1 LNIHNY
7 KKVFICATEQSGDN
21 IGSSI
26 INELLINNKNIKFD
40 GVGGSKISPF
50 LNNQF
55 YSLHDF
61 KSIGIFEIILSLN
74 KYINMITCLSNK
86 IISNNYDLVITI
98 DSPDFNYPLI
108 KRIRKKKYNKK
119 IIQIVAPTVWAWREY
134 RAKKFADVFDE
145 IFILFNFEN
154 SYFRKFGLKTTFIG
168 HPIYY
173 IESKNKMNK
182 NNYMAFLLGSRLGE
196 VKKLF
201 TFFQIA
207 YEQLLIINP
216 NITIFIPTL
225 PHLENLI
232 STYVNNWK
240 IKTIIATDNKLI
252 EKYYLNSKFA
262 LVCSGTASLEIAKR
276 KIPQLVIYKINFL
289 TEIILKIFVKVRYAN
304 IINIIA
310 NKMIIPE
317 LTNSSLTK
325 RKFIKYFV
333 KLVTDFDS
341 NEKQIISIKSF
352 LNQIETKQPPFTIAA
367 KRINEYLE

>member
-1 LNIHNY
+1 LNSHNY
-7 KKVFICATEQSGDN
+7 KNVFICATEQSGDN
-21 IGSSI
+21 IGSCI
-26 INELLINNKNIKFD
+26 INELLIKNKNIKFD

-50 LNNQF
+50 LNNQYF
-55 YSLHDF
+55 SLHDF
-61 KSIGIFEIILSLN
+61 KSIGIFEIILSLK
-74 KYINMITCLSNK
+74 KYIKMIIFLSK
-86 IISNNYDLVITI
+86 RIISNNYDFVITI
-98 DSPDFNYPLI
+98 DSPDFLYPLI
-108 KRIRKKKYNKK
+108 NNFRKKKYNKK
-119 IIQIVAPTVWAWREY
+119 VIQIVAPTVWAWREY
-134 RAKKFADVFDE
+134 RAKKFAKIFDE

-154 SYFRKFGLKTTFIG
+154 SYFSKFGLKTTFIG
-168 HPIYY
+168 HPIFY
-173 IESKNKMNK
+173 IENTNKTK
-182 NNYMAFLLGSRLGE
+182 KDNYIAFLLGSRLGE

-225 PHLENLI
+225 PHLEKVI
-232 STYVNNWK
+232 FAYVDKWK
-240 IKTIIATDNKLI
+240 IKTIIINDNILI
-252 EKYYLNSKFA
+252 EKYYSNSKFA

-325 RKFIKYFV
+325 KKFIKYFV
-333 KLVTDFDS
+333 NLITDVDS
-341 NEKQIISIKSF
+341 NEKQIIAINSY
-352 LNQIETKQPPFTIAA
+352 LNQIETNQPPFTIAA
-367 KRINEYLE
+367 KKIDEYLQ

>member
-1 LNIHNY
+1 MNIHNY
-7 KKVFICATEQSGDN
+7 KNVFICATEQSGDN
-21 IGSSI
+21 IGSCI
-26 INELLINNKNIKFD
+26 INELLIKNKNIKFD

-50 LNNQF
+50 LNNQYF
-55 YSLHDF
+55 SLHDF
-61 KSIGIFEIILSLN
+61 KSIGIFEIILSLK
-74 KYINMITCLSNK
+74 KYIKMIIFLSKK

-108 KRIRKKKYNKK
+108 KRIRRNRYNKK
-119 IIQIVAPTVWAWREY
+119 VIQIVAPTVWAWREY
-134 RAKKFADVFDE
+134 RAKKFAKVFDE
-145 IFILFNFEN
+145 IFILFNFEH
-154 SYFRKFGLKTTFIG
+154 SYFTKFGLKTTFIG
-168 HPIYY
+168 HPIFY
-173 IESKNKMNK
+173 IENANKTQNDNK
-182 NNYMAFLLGSRLGE
+182 IVFLLGSRLGE

-225 PHLENLI
+225 PHLEKVI
-232 STYVNNWK
+232 STYVDKWK
-240 IKTIIATDNKLI
+240 IKTIILTDNVLI
-252 EKYYLNSKFA
+252 EKYYLISKFA

-310 NKMIIPE
+310 NKMIVPE

-325 RKFIKYFV
+325 KKFIKYFV
-333 KLVTDFDS
+333 NLITDFDS
-341 NEKQIISIKSF
+341 NEKQIIAIDSY
-352 LNQIETKQPPFTIAA
+352 LNQIETNQPPFTIAA
-367 KRINEYLE
+367 KKIDEYLQ